1 MKNIVLTALFI
12 TTLFVLPKNAA
23 AQYYFYDDSYGN
35 GFSYE
40 AGVSLNAMNCF
51 TDIGG
56 KKGIGGKFLKD
67 LNIGKTKFA
76 GGLFFGIIYKN
87 AAALRLEGTF
97 GEISANDNVL
107 SGVTDIAKQRFNRN
121 LNFRSN
127 ISEAS
132 AIVELHPLFIFI
144 NWAKRDQKP
153 PRYSPYILGGIG
165 YFSYKPQAE
174 AGNKFIDLQPLH
186 TEGQGFPEYPNRQN
200 YSLSQTNIP
209 LGGGI
214 KYEAS
219 PLINLR
225 LEFVYRKLHTD
236 YLDDVSTDY
245 IDPAAFDKNL
255 SASGAI
261 NARALYDRQINKIT
275 TTGNKRGDPTHN
287 DAYFSLN
294 LKASILLGRNQKE

>member
-1 MKNIVLTALFI
+1 MKNILLTAFVIITLFI
-12 TTLFVLPKNAA
+12 LPKNAS

-35 GFSYE
+35 GISYE
-40 AGVSLNAMNCF
+40 AGISLNAMNCL

-56 KKGIGGKFLKD
+56 KKGIGGKYFKD
-67 LNIGKTKFA
+67 LNIGKTHFA
-76 GGLFFGIIYKN
+76 GGLFFGLLYKN

-97 GEISANDNVL
+97 GQISANDNVL
-107 SGVTDIAKQRFNRN
+107 SGITDIAKQRFNRN

-127 ISEAS
+127 ISEVS

-144 NWAKRDQKP
+144 NWNERDQAP
-153 PRYSPYILGGIG
+153 PRYSPYLLGGIG

-174 AGNKFIDLQPLH
+174 LGNKLIDLQPLH
-186 TEGQGFPEYPNRQN
+186 TEGQGFPEYPDRKN
-200 YSLSQTNIP
+200 YALTQTNIP

-225 LEFVYRKLHTD
+225 LEFVYRKLNTD
-236 YLDDVSTDY
+236 HLDDLSTTY

-255 SASGAI
+255 SPSKAI
-261 NARALYDRQINKIT
+261 TARALYDRQIDKI
-275 TTGNKRGDPTHN
+275 GKIGGKRGDPTNN
-287 DAYFSLN
+287 DGYFSLN
-294 LKASILLGRNQKE
+294 LKASILLGRSRED